1 MTGKIS
7 GRIASAAAFAGI
19 AMVAG
24 LASGPSA
31 AQEVLRVSGTGA
43 NPPFHFL
50 GANGEQVGITMDI
63 LTAVAAD
70 LGVALEMV
78 PAFPLADMPAA
89 LAAGT
94 IDLYAG
100 NITMTAARLELMT
113 FTVPWYQGVG
123 EGVWVLKTD
132 ATDYQSLADFRGQVV
147 GAQRGSATATGLEN
161 ANAGFAEIRLF
172 DSQDALAQAVTSGEV
187 KAAFLPRDTSA
198 FVLFQGNYPELQ
210 VPATYRG
217 TINVGTPVGFPLA
230 LGNIELASR
239 ISTSMAKLMVNGTA
253 TAIFANYGLTW
264 PLAAQ

>member
-1 MTGKIS
+1 MFGKIG
-7 GRIASAAAFAGI
+7 GRIASVAAFAGI
-19 AMVAG
+19 AMAAG

-50 GANGEQVGITMDI
+50 DADGGQAGIAMDI

-70 LGVALEMV
+70 LGLTLEIV
-78 PAFPLADMPAA
+78 PVFPLADMPAA

-94 IDLYAG
+94 VDIYAG
-100 NITMTAARLELMT
+100 NITMTAARREQMA

-132 ATDYQSLADFRGQVV
+132 TTDYQSLADFEGQIV
-147 GAQRGSATATGLEN
+147 GAQRGSATAAGLEN

-172 DSQDALAQAVTSGEV
+172 DSQDALAEAVKSGEV

-198 FVLFQGNYPELQ
+198 YVLFEGNYPELQ
-210 VPATYRG
+210 VPASYRG

-230 LGNIELASR
+230 LGNTELADRVS
-239 ISTSMAKLMVNGTA
+239 SSMAKLMVNGTM
-253 TAIFANYGLTW
+253 TAIFAGYGLTW
-264 PLAAQ
+264 PLAAR

>member
-1 MTGKIS
+1 MMRMTG
-7 GRIASAAAFAGI
+7 GRTLAALGI

-24 LASGPSA
+24 LATQVS

-50 GANGEQVGITMDI
+50 DANGGQVGIAMDI
-63 LTAVAAD
+63 LNAVAAD
-70 LGVALEMV
+70 LGVTLEVV
-78 PAFPLADMPAA
+78 PALPLADMPAA

-94 IDLYAG
+94 IDIYGG
-100 NITMTAARLELMT
+100 NITMTAARLEQMT
-113 FTVPWYQGVG
+113 FTIPWYQGVG

-132 ATDYQSLADFRGQVV
+132 TTDYAALTDFAGAIV

-161 ANAGFAEIRLF
+161 ANVGFAEIRLY
-172 DSQDALAQAVTSGEV
+172 DNQDALAQAVISGEV

-210 VPATYRG
+210 LPPNYRG
-217 TINVGTPVGFPLA
+217 MINVGTPVGFPLA
-230 LGNIELASR
+230 LGNTDLANRVSGS
-239 ISTSMAKLMVNGTA
+239 IAKLMVNGTM
-253 TAIFANYGLTW
+253 TAIFVEYGLTW